1 MKEEKKEIMSINE
14 HKDCSK
20 PFWVAKYEDNS
31 VIKYGEIS
39 EGSILNTKMDIFT
52 FSEKEDMILFLE
64 ENGVV
69 YKDIM
74 EDDYIEDEFSI
85 DKWLEKK

>member
-1 MKEEKKEIMSINE
+1 MINE
-14 HKDCSK
+14 HKDYSK
-20 PFWVAKYEDNS
+20 PYWVAKYEDNS
-31 VIKYGEIS
+31 VIKYGELS

-52 FSEKEDMILFLE
+52 FSEKNDMILFLE

-74 EDDYIEDEFSI
+74 EDDYIEDE
-85 DKWLEKK
+85 WLEKII

>member
-1 MKEEKKEIMSINE
+1 MSINE
-14 HKDCSK
+14 HKDYSK
-20 PFWVAKYEDNS
+20 PYWVAKYEDNS

-52 FSEKEDMILFLE
+52 FSEKNDMILFLE

-74 EDDYIEDEFSI
+74 EDDYIEDE
-85 DKWLEKK
+85 WLEKII

>member
-1 MKEEKKEIMSINE
+1 MSINE
-14 HKDCSK
+14 HKDYSK
-20 PFWVAKYEDNS
+20 PYWVAKKEDNS

-39 EGSILNTKMDIFT
+39 EGSILNTKMDIYT
-52 FSEKEDMILFLE
+52 FSEKNDMILFLE

-74 EDDYIEDEFSI
+74 EDDYIEDE
-85 DKWLEKK
+85 WLEKNI

>member
-1 MKEEKKEIMSINE
+1 MSINE
-14 HKDCSK
+14 HKDYSK
-20 PFWVAKYEDNS
+20 PYWVAKYEDNS
-31 VIKYGEIS
+31 VIKYGQIS
-39 EGSILNTKMDIFT
+39 EGSVLNTKMDIFT

-74 EDDYIEDEFSI
+74 EDDYIEDE
-85 DKWLEKK
+85 WLEKNNK

>member
-1 MKEEKKEIMSINE
+1 MSINE
-14 HKDCSK
+14 HKDYSK
-20 PFWVAKYEDNS
+20 PYWVAKKDDNS
-31 VIKYGEIS
+31 VVKYGQIS

-52 FSEKEDMILFLE
+52 FSEKNDMILFLE

-74 EDDYIEDEFSI
+74 EDDYIEDE
-85 DKWLEKK
+85 WLEKNKIKWD

>member
-1 MKEEKKEIMSINE
+1 MNINE
-14 HKDCSK
+14 HKDYSK

-74 EDDYIEDEFSI
+74 EDDYIEDE
-85 DKWLEKK
+85 WLEKNI

>member
-1 MKEEKKEIMSINE
+1 MSINE
-14 HKDCSK
+14 HKDYTK

-52 FSEKEDMILFLE
+52 FSEENDMILFLE

-74 EDDYIEDEFSI
+74 EDDYIEDE
-85 DKWLEKK
+85 WLEKII

>member
-1 MKEEKKEIMSINE
+1 MNINE
-14 HKDCSK
+14 HKDYSK
-20 PFWVAKYEDNS
+20 PYWVAKYEDNS

-39 EGSILNTKMDIFT
+39 EGSILNAKMDIFT
-52 FSEKEDMILFLE
+52 FSEKNDMILFLE

-74 EDDYIEDEFSI
+74 EDDYIEDE
-85 DKWLEKK
+85 WLEKII

>member
-1 MKEEKKEIMSINE
+1 MINE
-14 HKDCSK
+14 HKDYSK
-20 PFWVAKYEDNS
+20 PYWVAKYEDNS

-74 EDDYIEDEFSI
+74 EDDYIEDE
-85 DKWLEKK
+85 WLEKNI

>member
-1 MKEEKKEIMSINE
+1 MSINE
-14 HKDCSK
+14 HKDYSK

-74 EDDYIEDEFSI
+74 EDDYIEDE
-85 DKWLEKK
+85 WLEKII

>member
-1 MKEEKKEIMSINE
+1 
-14 HKDCSK
+14 
-20 PFWVAKYEDNS
+20 
-31 VIKYGEIS
+31 
-39 EGSILNTKMDIFT
+39 MDIFT

-74 EDDYIEDEFSI
+74 EDDYIEDE
-85 DKWLEKK
+85 WLEKNNK

>member
-1 MKEEKKEIMSINE
+1 MNINE
-14 HKDCSK
+14 HKDYSK

-52 FSEKEDMILFLE
+52 FSEKEDMINFIE
-64 ENGVV
+64 RNGG
-69 YKDIM
+69 
-74 EDDYIEDEFSI
+74 EYINQESVQLNEYI
-85 DKWLEKK
+85 

>member
-1 MKEEKKEIMSINE
+1 MSINE
-14 HKDCSK
+14 HKDYSK
-20 PFWVAKYEDNS
+20 PYWVAKKEDNS

-39 EGSILNTKMDIFT
+39 KGSILNTKMDIYT
-52 FSEKEDMILFLE
+52 FSEKNDMILFLE

-74 EDDYIEDEFSI
+74 EDDYIEDE
-85 DKWLEKK
+85 WLEKII

>member
-1 MKEEKKEIMSINE
+1 MSINE
-14 HKDCSK
+14 HKDYSK

-64 ENGVV
+64 ENGGKYV
-69 YKDIM
+69 
-74 EDDYIEDEFSI
+74 EQELTE
-85 DKWLEKK
+85 

>member
-1 MKEEKKEIMSINE
+1 MSINE
-14 HKDCSK
+14 HKDYSK

-39 EGSILNTKMDIFT
+39 EGFILNTKMDIFT

-64 ENGVV
+64 ENGGKYV
-69 YKDIM
+69 
-74 EDDYIEDEFSI
+74 EQELTE
-85 DKWLEKK
+85 